1 MKRYGSYIGVNLTET
16 DRKIIKMH
24 VERYPR
30 AQPRDVYKLIFQ
42 GVYGVGHIITGN
54 AMKYL
59 REEAGR
65 IPLEGYP
72 DRPLIEP
79 VSPDGSMVRVNL
91 RPFLRMNLSL
101 EGLFSVM
108 TASVDTEGDDERFI
122 ELWRV
127 FVSMV
132 ETGEIKMD
140 SDGIKEVQEVIDSKG
155 IKSMHHTEP
164 YRQAYYPAYRVVRLD
179 LFRDEFGEPEHA

>member
-1 MKRYGSYIGVNLTET
+1 LTET
-16 DRKIIKMH
+16 DRKFIKMH
-24 VERYPR
+24 VERYPQ

-42 GVYGVGHIITGN
+42 GVYGVGHIITGK
-54 AMKYL
+54 AMRYL

-72 DRPLIEP
+72 TRPLIES

-101 EGLFSVM
+101 EGLFRVM
-108 TASVDTEGDDERFI
+108 TASADEQGDDERFI

-127 FVSMV
+127 FVGMV
-132 ETGEIKMD
+132 ETGEVKME
-140 SDGIKEVQEVIDSKG
+140 SDGIKEVQEVIDRKG
-155 IKSMHHTEP
+155 IKPMHHTGP
-164 YRQAYYPAYRVVRLD
+164 YRHAYYPAYRVVKLH
-179 LFRDEFGEPEHA
+179 LFREEFGEPEPA